1 MENPYDPQFNMSS
14 SKEDLLR
21 DIDWLSNELNK
32 VMDENEEL
40 RKACQY
46 WERASKLS
54 KSIQYESSK
63 WEDVATVSIV
73 DLTKDAKPYVN
84 PFNNPAGVPL
94 N

>member
-1 MENPYDPQFNMSS
+1 MKNPYDPQFNMSS

-21 DIDWLSNELNK
+21 DIDWLNNELNK

-46 WERASKLS
+46 WERAYKLS
-54 KSIQYESSK
+54 KPIQYESSK
-63 WEDVATVSIV
+63 WEDVTPASIV